1 MKFVVGLFVAG
12 LLVLGIGEMSFS
24 QYNYPSTPQPAHP
37 TPKPVQAPAADVK
50 TELKTAITH
59 AGFAGG
65 GDALGY
71 VQQHLGHVL
80 NCIEG
85 TKGRN
90 FNQSWGHVCQG
101 QGDGILVDLKVT
113 PGGAALMLVAN
124 QADSLAVA
132 GVKSKDLAEARNAAK
147 GVGALLTVLADN
159 LK

>member
-1 MKFVVGLFVAG
+1 MKSIVVLFVAG
-12 LLVLGIGEMSFS
+12 MFVLGIGQIGFS
-24 QYNYPSTPQPAHP
+24 QYNYPYNYPSTPQPAQP
-37 TPKPVQAPAADVK
+37 APSGDVK

-65 GDALGY
+65 GETLGS
-71 VQQHLGHVL
+71 VQQHLGHTL

-101 QGDGILVDLKVT
+101 QGNGILVDLKAAL
-113 PGGAALMLVAN
+113 GGAGFMLVAE
-124 QADSLAVA
+124 QADSLALA
-132 GVKSKDLAEARNAAK
+132 GIKSKDLAEARNAAK
-147 GVGALLTVLADN
+147 GVGALLTVVADN

>member
-1 MKFVVGLFVAG
+1 MKLVGVLIATG
-12 LLVLGIGEMSFS
+12 LLVLSIGQMAFS
-24 QYNYPSTPQPAHP
+24 QYNYPSTPQPAPSTP
-37 TPKPVQAPAADVK
+37 TVQSPAGDVK

-59 AGFAGG
+59 AGFSAGA
-65 GDALGY
+65 DALGS
-71 VQQHLGHVL
+71 VQQHLGHTL

-101 QGDGILVDLKVT
+101 QGNGILVDLKAT
-113 PGGAALMLVAN
+113 QGGAAFMLVAE
-124 QADSLAVA
+124 QADSLALA

-147 GVGALLTVLADN
+147 GVGALLTVVSDN

>member
-1 MKFVVGLFVAG
+1 MKSVMVLFVAG
-12 LLVLGIGEMSFS
+12 LFVLGIGQISFS
-24 QYNYPSTPQPAHP
+24 QYNYPSTPKPAQPAP
-37 TPKPVQAPAADVK
+37 SVQTQAGDVK

-65 GDALGY
+65 GDALGS
-71 VQQHLGHVL
+71 VQQHLGHTL

-101 QGDGILVDLKVT
+101 QGNGILVDLKAAQ
-113 PGGAALMLVAN
+113 GGAGFMLVAG
-124 QADSLAVA
+124 QADSLALA

-147 GVGALLTVLADN
+147 GLGALLTVVADN

>member
-1 MKFVVGLFVAG
+1 MKSGVVLFVAG
-12 LLVLGIGEMSFS
+12 LLVLGVGQVSFS
-24 QYNYPSTPQPAHP
+24 QYNYPSTPQPAQP
-37 TPKPVQAPAADVK
+37 APSVQTQAGDVK

-65 GDALGY
+65 GDALGS
-71 VQQHLGHVL
+71 VQQHLGHTL

-101 QGDGILVDLKVT
+101 QGNGILVDLKAAQ
-113 PGGAALMLVAN
+113 GGAGLMLVAGE
-124 QADSLAVA
+124 ADSFALA
-132 GVKSKDLAEARNAAK
+132 GVRSKDLAEARNAAK
-147 GVGALLTVLADN
+147 GVGALLTVVADN